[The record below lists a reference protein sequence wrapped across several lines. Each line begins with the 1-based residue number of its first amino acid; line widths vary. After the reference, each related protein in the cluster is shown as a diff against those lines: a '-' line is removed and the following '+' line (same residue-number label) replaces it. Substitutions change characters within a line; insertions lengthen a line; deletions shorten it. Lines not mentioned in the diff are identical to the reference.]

1 MNEIHPLRA
10 QMEEIVPLTDE
21 EFSYVLSHFNTRK
34 LKKHQFVVQAGSL
47 VENEYFVVRGLLK
60 ASYLNEAGKTHIIQF
75 AMENWWVTDYQAL
88 NRQARARLDIDCLED
103 STLLSIDF
111 TNKKKLCDEM
121 HKIEHFFRIKTSS
134 GYVSL
139 QQRIL
144 SLLNNDA
151 RSRYDELLAQYPSLF
166 QRVPKALI
174 AAYLG
179 VSRETLS
186 RLSAR

>member
-1 MNEIHPLRA
+1 MNDKHPLRA
-10 QMEEIVPLTDE
+10 HIEEIVPLTDE
-21 EFSYVLSHFNTRK
+21 EFDYVFLHFTTKK
-34 LKKHQFVVQAGSL
+34 LKKHQYIVQSGNFVD
-47 VENEYFVVRGLLK
+47 NEYFVVEGLLK
-60 ASYLNEAGKTHIIQF
+60 ASYVNEAGKVHIIQF
-75 AMENWWVTDYQAL
+75 AMENWWVTDYLAL
-88 NRQARARLDIDCLED
+88 NKQIRAYMDIDCLED
-103 STLLSIDF
+103 STLLCI
-111 TNKKKLCDEM
+111 TAANKKKLCDEL
-121 HKIEHFFRIKTSS
+121 HRIEHFFRIKTSS

-151 RSRYDELLAQYPSLF
+151 RSRYNELLAQYPSLF

-186 RLSAR
+186 RFTAR